1 LPICDVDGP
10 RHAAEVA
17 MRRVYVITGLTFLL
31 LAVFLGYHASALRYY
46 TPLGP
51 GPGFFPVWLCGLLGL
66 LAVVVIA
73 QAVVAKPEALPDEF
87 FATRSGYRRIAAVLL
102 GLLAVAILMPTFGF
116 RLTMLVFYVALPS
129 LLGRRHPLETL
140 LLAFAG
146 SFGVF
151 YLFVEFLSQP
161 LPVGIFGI

>member
-1 LPICDVDGP
+1 
-10 RHAAEVA
+10 
-17 MRRVYVITGLTFLL
+17 MRRVYVVTGITFLL
-31 LAVFLGYHASALRYY
+31 LAAFLGYHASALRYY

-51 GPGFFPVWLCGLLGL
+51 GPGFFPMWLCGLLGL
-66 LAVVVIA
+66 LALVVIA
-73 QAVVAKPEALPDEF
+73 QAVFAKSEPLPDDF
-87 FATRSGYRRIAAVLL
+87 FASRSGYRRIATVLI

-116 RLTMLVFYVALPS
+116 RLTMLAFFLALLS

-140 LLAFAG
+140 LLALAG